1 MQDNGL
7 QQSSSAMADE
17 RILYK
22 SESNRICRGIKDCL
36 YVIVIIYYG
45 TLQRRNKIAEA
56 PAHKCILLCI
66 YIFYMNPSEAT
77 V

>member
-1 MQDNGL
+1 MCKTI
-7 QQSSSAMADE
+7 ADE

-22 SESNRICRGIKDCL
+22 CESNRIGRDIYDWL
-36 YVIVIIYYG
+36 YVIVIMYYG

-56 PAHKCILLCI
+56 PAHKCILLCV